1 MMNRADRAVPRVT
14 AQIVSRCTRR
24 GSLSQP
30 NSHSPRNVDSRK
42 NAPSP
47 LAPVPGRLQQCGEE
61 RQPDRDRHEQEVVD
75 RRERELP
82 PGQIGVHVSMVRL
95 SSGRDLTRAG
105 GGGRVRPG

>member
-1 MMNRADRAVPRVT
+1 VTTPIATLMTSSVPKNL
-14 AQIVSRCTRR
+14 VSLRY
-24 GSLSQP
+24 SSF
-30 NSHSPRNVDSRK
+30 
-42 NAPSP
+42 